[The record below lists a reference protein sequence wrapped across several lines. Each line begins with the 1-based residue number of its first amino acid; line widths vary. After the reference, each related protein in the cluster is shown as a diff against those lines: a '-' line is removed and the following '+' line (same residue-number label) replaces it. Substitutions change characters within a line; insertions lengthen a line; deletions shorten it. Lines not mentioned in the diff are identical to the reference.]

1 MFPLSSIFETSTAPK
16 ITSVP
21 IYYVV
26 LKSYCHAVLLR
37 TLHRTLQ
44 LLPDL
49 ARETDQ
55 LTKILRIYD
64 GGRRSGM

>member
-1 MFPLSSIFETSTAPK
+1 M
-16 ITSVP
+16 P

-26 LKSYCHAVLLR
+26 LKSYCHSILLR